1 MAVSEANL
9 QRELPYRLQS
19 SSARSLRR
27 DGKPGTCRRRWLIST
42 TTSRR
47 ASRNCVFRSAIAGRS
62 APPICWNGCS
72 VRSPAAPKACP
83 REGGGHPACL
93 WRACGHEADV
103 CRAHSR
109 RRTLARHPDHRVRAA
124 STQGNPRGDRQRLR
138 RAQCAGSRRAPIAFI
153 QKPADLTERIRVRR
167 HCIPQPCIEGIFCTV
182 VDYLIP

>member
-72 VRSPAAPKACP
+72 VRSAGAPKACP

-93 WRACGHEADV
+93 WRACGPEVDYA
-103 CRAHSR
+103 A
-109 RRTLARHPDHRVRAA
+109 LIRAA
-124 STQGNPRGDRQRLR
+124 ERWRGIRITEFEQRQLR
-138 RAQCAGSRRAPIAFI
+138 AIREEIDKDFAARNAPA
-153 QKPADLTERIRVRR
+153 AAA
-167 HCIPQPCIEGIFCTV
+167 PQSHLSSNQRT
-182 VDYLIP
+182 